1 MLTKTPSPALPA
13 SRVSFI
19 LHKFSRGGS
28 DRVAAYLARGFAD
41 LGMDVELVAFTR
53 GGEVEGLL
61 TDLVGSDIPIRYLG
75 AFGGPRPLDLIRGLP
90 ALARHLRTHAPDTVI
105 STANN
110 TAWISAAALRMSGLR
125 NCRLFLKTTNPI
137 ARSRHKGPVK
147 WIRAAGY
154 RRVFA
159 MSDGVWP
166 LSAEESV
173 ELRDEFP
180 RFAPLFREVFNPY
193 VTPAMLADS
202 EAETALRNEKTVLG
216 VGRLT
221 AQKRWDRLIAAFAL
235 VSDPQ
240 ARLTILGEGEDR
252 AALQAQIDR
261 AGLGDRVSLPGY
273 ASDVAGALGRA
284 DLFVLPSDYEGLPAV
299 VLEAMATNCPVLC
312 TYCFPAARAMVG
324 GTEACAII
332 ERSDPQSLATLIDA
346 HLNNP
351 RPTHLR
357 AVAERYSIA
366 NGVASHLAAL
376 REA

>member
-1 MLTKTPSPALPA
+1 MLTKIPPPALPVR
-13 SRVSFI
+13 RVSFI

-41 LGMDVELVAFTR
+41 LGMDVELVVFTR

-61 TDLVGSDIPIRYLG
+61 AELVGSDIPIRYLG
-75 AFGGPRPLDLIRGLP
+75 RFAGPRPLDLIRGLP
-90 ALARHLRTHAPDTVI
+90 ALARHLAEHAPDTLI

-110 TAWISAAALRMSGLR
+110 TAWISAAALRRSGLL

-154 RRVFA
+154 SRVFA
-159 MSDGVWP
+159 MCDGVWS
-166 LSAEESV
+166 LSAEESA

-193 VTPAMLADS
+193 VTPAMLARS
-202 EAETALRNEKTVLG
+202 EAVPPRGDVTTVLG

-235 VSDPQ
+235 VRHPK

-252 AALQAQIDR
+252 AVLEAQIDR
-261 AGLGDRVSLPGY
+261 LGLRERVALPGY
-273 ASDVAGALGRA
+273 TTDVAGAFARA

-299 VLEAMATNCPVLC
+299 VLESMATNCPVLC
-312 TYCFPAARAMVG
+312 TDCFPAARAIIG
-324 GTEACAII
+324 GTDRCAII
-332 ERSDPQSLATLIDA
+332 EKSDPPSLAALIDG
-346 HLNNP
+346 HLDKP

-357 AVAERYSIA
+357 AVAQRYSIA
-366 NGVASHLAAL
+366 NGVASHVAAL
-376 REA
+376 ADA